1 MSTRVTRGRGRGRA
15 TASSGGRPE
24 ASSAHEITEN
34 GTANRVMDVDESGAE
49 ADSATTTPTTTLAR
63 GSSISRSGAGTSRG
77 VGGLLAESSEYA
89 RKSTPGPSTA
99 TSSKLKFVPN
109 MRRKVKPKVED
120 DDECVFASGC
130 CVLATAADTLNR
142 LLAMSRW
149 SVHRVV
155 VSLTSH

>member
-1 MSTRVTRGRGRGRA
+1 
-15 TASSGGRPE
+15 
-24 ASSAHEITEN
+24 
-34 GTANRVMDVDESGAE
+34 MDVDEPGAE
-49 ADSATTTPTTTLAR
+49 ADSATTTLAR

-120 DDECVFASGC
+120 DDECVFASAC